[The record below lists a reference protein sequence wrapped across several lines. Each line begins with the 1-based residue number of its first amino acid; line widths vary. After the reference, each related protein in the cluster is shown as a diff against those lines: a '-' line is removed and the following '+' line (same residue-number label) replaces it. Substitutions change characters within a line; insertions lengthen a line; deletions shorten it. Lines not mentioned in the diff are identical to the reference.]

1 MRVIGVIPARYNSSR
16 FKGKPLV
23 DISGKSMIRRVF
35 EQASKSKLLSRV
47 VVATDDERIF
57 NHLKEI
63 NADVVMTSSNHLNG
77 TERIAEALD
86 KITDSQYDVVVNIQ
100 GDEPFI
106 EPEQIDEAVRVLIDH
121 PDAEIGTLKYKA
133 KKGEAD
139 NANRVKVV
147 TDLKGKALYF
157 SRSVIPFDRDSAKD
171 IQYYFHVGLY
181 SFRVPVLKK
190 IVCLKP
196 TPLETTEKLE
206 QLRWLENG
214 FSIYVSETKY
224 ESCSIDVP
232 EDVDVCLKLN
242 RNKLLPQ

>member
-1 MRVIGVIPARYNSSR
+1 MCSS
-16 FKGKPLV
+16 
-23 DISGKSMIRRVF
+23 I
-35 EQASKSKLLSRV
+35 LS
-47 VVATDDERIF
+47 I
-57 NHLKEI
+57 L
-63 NADVVMTSSNHLNG
+63 
-77 TERIAEALD
+77 
-86 KITDSQYDVVVNIQ
+86 Q
-100 GDEPFI
+100 
-106 EPEQIDEAVRVLIDH
+106 LIDH

-133 KKGEAD
+133 NKGEAD

-147 TDLKGKALYF
+147 TNLKGKALYF

-190 IVCLKP
+190 MVCLKP

-232 EDVDVCLKLN
+232 VY
-242 RNKLLPQ
+242 